1 MKSLSIIIVFFL
13 NAVSA
18 FSQNNCA
25 ISFKVNNGNGTCGAA
40 GQLRLTFPGGC
51 PAEVPV
57 IDSVYTN
64 GLKSLVT
71 FAAPDVFKCGG
82 NNGYISYCVT
92 SGNMPPASAWTIYF
106 KNNNGNTYN
115 CEVPSAATSVL
126 PVKFVSFE
134 AIFAGKTIN
143 CKWSTEAEINNQRF
157 ELERSFNGNEFT
169 TAAII
174 FSAENATNLRNNY
187 SYKDN
192 LPVLQNKSIVY
203 YRVKQVDIDGK
214 VAYSNI
220 VSVKLG
226 SNIGKSMQVSPNPFT
241 ETLAIKFESAET
253 GIAEIKILNLTGQP
267 VATKNATVTKGINSL
282 NMGNLSNLSKGVYLA
297 QISING
303 VYAGNQKVV
312 KN

>member
-1 MKSLSIIIVFFL
+1 MKSFSIVAAFFL
-13 NAVSA
+13 ITVSA
-18 FSQNNCA
+18 FAQNTCA

-64 GLKSLVT
+64 GVKSQVT
-71 FAAPDVFKCGG
+71 FASPDVSKCGG

-92 SGNMPPASAWTIYF
+92 SGNMPPASTWTIHF
-106 KNNNGNTYN
+106 SNNNGSAYN
-115 CEVPSAATSVL
+115 CEVASGPTYVL
-126 PVKFVSFE
+126 PVKFVSFD
-134 AIFAGKTIN
+134 AAFAGNTIN
-143 CKWSTEAEINNQRF
+143 CKWTTEAEINNHHF
-157 ELERSFNGNEFT
+157 ELERSFDGNDFN

-174 FSAENATNLRNNY
+174 FNAENATNVKSNY

-192 LPVLQNKSIVY
+192 VASLQNKSTVF

-214 VAYSNI
+214 SAYSNI
-220 VSVKLG
+220 VTVKLG
-226 SNIGKSMQVSPNPFT
+226 AAFSKSMQVSPNPFT
-241 ETLAIKFESAET
+241 ETLAFKFESAET
-253 GIAEIKILNLTGQP
+253 GNAEIKILNLTGQP
-267 VATKNATVTKGINSL
+267 VATKNATVNKGGNNL
-282 NMGNLSNLSKGVYLA
+282 QVGNLGNLSKGVYLA